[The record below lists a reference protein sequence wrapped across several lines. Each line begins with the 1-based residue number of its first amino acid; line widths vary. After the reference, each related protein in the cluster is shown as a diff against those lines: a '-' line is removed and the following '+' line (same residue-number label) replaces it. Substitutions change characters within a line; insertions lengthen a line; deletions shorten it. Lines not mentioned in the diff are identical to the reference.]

1 MSDTLAEFIKSR
13 KPNISAGSLKTYR
26 SLLSS
31 LFKARELDIPEGI
44 ESIKHSG
51 DTMQFINEAYADRP
65 LSTRKTLLAAL
76 NAVEPSVIYF
86 AEVSKMSNDYKK
98 QEQKQEK
105 TEKQEENWMN
115 FKQVTALVKSVEKDT
130 KELFKSK
137 TPLVGSDLLKTQNY
151 VILCLTT
158 GVFIHPR
165 RSLDWVEMR
174 LRNPSESNNYMKK
187 MEFVFKTYK
196 TAAQYGEQEVDIPPK
211 LRTILN
217 KWKKLNPY
225 DALFVNMDGSPITGP
240 RLTQILNRI
249 FQRNISTSMLR
260 HIYITDKLEGIP
272 ALQDMQSMAEGMG
285 HSVHQQME
293 YVKR

>member
-1 MSDTLAEFIKSR
+1 MSDYLAEFIKSR
-13 KPNISAGSLKTYR
+13 KPTISVGSLKTYR
-26 SLLSS
+26 SLLSN
-31 LFKARELDIPEGI
+31 LFKARGLDEKEGI
-44 ESIKHSG
+44 ESIKHAR
-51 DTMQFINEAYADRP
+51 DTMSFISEQYKDRP

-86 AEVSKMSNDYKK
+86 AEVSKMSNEYKK
-98 QEQKQEK
+98 NEQTQTK
-105 TEKQEENWMN
+105 TEKQEENWQT
-115 FKQVTALVKSVEKDT
+115 FKQVTALVKSVQKDT

-137 TPLVGSDLLKTQNY
+137 TPLVGSDLLKAQDY

-165 RSLDWVEMR
+165 RSLDWIEMR

-187 MEFVFKTYK
+187 MEFVFRTYK
-196 TAAQYGEQEVDIPPK
+196 TAKQYGEQEVDIPPK

-217 KWKKLNPY
+217 KWRRINPY
-225 DALFVNMDGSPITGP
+225 DALLVNHDGTPITVP

-260 HIYITDKLEGIP
+260 HIYLTDKYDGMPPLH
-272 ALQDMQSMAEGMG
+272 DMQSMAQGMG
-285 HSVHQQME
+285 HSVQQAIE